1 MRKTKI
7 LLLAM
12 AMVFASRDIRAPLIP
27 PWPKVVDTPES
38 IRTRVGY
45 MSRAFSMRSAPSNIM
60 AGTYQV
66 ESETSHTFT
75 RGKRKGQI
83 QVSCAG
89 ALGVGQVMPYHGKNM
104 GLDLNDLEE
113 NIEASYRV
121 FKIFMAP
128 YLRKY
133 RGDRRTALL
142 YAIQAYYGGPGN
154 ANKRY
159 RSWKLS
165 PKKHDCRVYMWRVL
179 REAEG
184 KKIPRKYRFY
194 VFQIE
199 DRLRMGLKV

>member
-12 AMVFASRDIRAPLIP
+12 AMVFASRDIRAPLVP
-27 PWPKVVDTPES
+27 PWPEVVNTPDS

-45 MSRAFSMRSAPSNIM
+45 MSRSFSVQSAPSNIM
-60 AGTYQV
+60 AGMYEI

-83 QVSCAG
+83 QVSSQG
-89 ALGVGQVMPYHGKNM
+89 ALGVGQVMPYHGISM

-133 RGDRRTALL
+133 GKDRRTALL

-159 RSWKLS
+159 RGWKSTPL
-165 PKKHDCRVYMWRVL
+165 KHDSRVYMWKIL
-179 REAEG
+179 NLAEG

-199 DRLRMGLKV
+199 DRLRMGLKI

>member
-1 MRKTKI
+1 MRKTLI
-7 LLLAM
+7 LISVVAAILA
-12 AMVFASRDIRAPLIP
+12 ARDTSAPFSHS
-27 PWPKVVDTPES
+27 WPEVEDTPES
-38 IRTRVGY
+38 IRIRIGY

-60 AGTYQV
+60 AGTYAV

-83 QVSCAG
+83 QVSYAG
-89 ALGVGQVMPYHGKNM
+89 ALGVGQIMPYHGKNM
-104 GLDLNDLEE
+104 RLDLNDLEE

-133 RGDRRTALL
+133 RGNRRTALL

-159 RSWKLS
+159 LGWRLS
-165 PKKHDCRVYMWRVL
+165 PKKHDCWVYMWRVL
-179 REAEG
+179 RAAEG
-184 KKIPRKYRFY
+184 QKIPRKYRFY
-194 VFQIE
+194 VFQIK
-199 DRLRMGLKV
+199 DRLRMGLKI